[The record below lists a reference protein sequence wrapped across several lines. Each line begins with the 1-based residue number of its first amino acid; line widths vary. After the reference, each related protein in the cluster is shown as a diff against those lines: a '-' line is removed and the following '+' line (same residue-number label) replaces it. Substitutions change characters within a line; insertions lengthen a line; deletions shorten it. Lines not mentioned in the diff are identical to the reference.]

1 MFDWRQWR
9 REGNWRGVERDW
21 RGPQARRRPRALL
34 GALLCLALLALPLA
48 AEEMAKAE
56 PDVGLKARGQAF
68 WEARIKEDY
77 AAQYGLLEPKVRRQL
92 SLTDYIKAQGP
103 LQYLEAR
110 IEGVTDRRGE
120 SCPHGAH
127 PDSDQIPASRPTE
140 ARDSRPGRVGETTGR
155 VVPRASPKLATWS
168 AHGDASWRVMRCTP
182 PQSG

>member
-48 AEEMAKAE
+48 AEEIAKAE

-92 SLTDYIKAQGP
+92 GLTDYIKVQGP

-110 IEGVTDRRGE
+110 IEGVKIDEAKAVLTVRTMIRIKYPPLDQRKQEIVVREEWVKRQGE
-120 SCPHGAH
+120 WY
-127 PDSDQIPASRPTE
+127 
-140 ARDSRPGRVGETTGR
+140 RV
-155 VVPRASPKLATWS
+155 
-168 AHGDASWRVMRCTP
+168 H
-182 PQSG
+182 PQS

>member
-21 RGPQARRRPRALL
+21 RGPQARRRPLALL
-34 GALLCLALLALPLA
+34 CALLCLALLALPLA

-56 PDVGLKARGQAF
+56 PDAGLKARGQTF

-92 SLTDYIKAQGP
+92 SLTEYIQAQGP

-110 IEGVTDRRGE
+110 IEGVQIDEAKGVLTVRTRVRIKHPLLDRQRQE
-120 SCPHGAH
+120 TVVQETWVKRQGAWY
-127 PDSDQIPASRPTE
+127 
-140 ARDSRPGRVGETTGR
+140 RVY
-155 VVPRASPKLATWS
+155 
-168 AHGDASWRVMRCTP
+168 
-182 PQSG
+182 PQS